1 MNLSNLRIGTKL
13 VSLIIGV
20 LLVIF
25 IVLSLVITHKSSKTL
40 QTEAYKTLY
49 NVAKRHANRIIPA
62 FNQGFALL
70 ETLRETIQNSID
82 NNSLREDELTNFVRT
97 AFDEANWSD
106 YCFLY
111 LPHAVFK
118 DSPSKVIP
126 KPIDVEHP
134 IPEGFYL
141 ALEDTDVFHVGGI
154 ISLSLQE
161 SAKIFNGPNIKEV
174 LRTNKDMLSEPMPI
188 HIAGKDVT
196 SVIATVPI
204 RNKQKQAIGFI
215 SLAIDLTKMRQEVI
229 MDKTSSVYPGDIIA
243 VLSSTGRVAAF
254 PDTNMIGKPL
264 IEVNPGPLTETILK
278 AAKEHH
284 EGVFPYM
291 NIRHQESFIG
301 LVNFRVWRDIDQFW
315 SVFIVAPKDAIF
327 KPKDELARLVMVTAF
342 FSLIIAGICVA
353 FLANKIISRRLSAVL
368 EGLVTFFRFL
378 NHEKVSL
385 KLLKVQSN
393 DELGQMVGVINAN
406 IQKIQQSLEE
416 DQQAVSQSVSTA
428 KIIESG
434 DLSAR
439 ITQIPA
445 NPQLKE
451 LKNVLNT
458 MLDTL
463 EHKVGRN
470 MDTINA
476 VFEAYKKFDFT
487 AKIPEAKGAVEITI
501 NMLGQDIREMLSAS
515 YAFAKELSSQS
526 EILKESMQTLSQS
539 SVEQSNSLEGTAQQ
553 IAQITASM
561 QNTSART
568 TEITKQ
574 VQEIKNIIA
583 IIQDIANQTNL
594 LALNA
599 AIEAARA
606 GEHGRGFAVVADE
619 VRKLA
624 ERTGKSLGEIE
635 ANTNSLVQSMNEIV
649 SNIQEQASGI
659 EAVNETVEQLE
670 VVVQKNAQIAQDT
683 DQITQKVNDIA
694 KEIFDDVNKKK
705 F

>member
-1 MNLSNLRIGTKL
+1 MNLSNVRIGTKL
-13 VSLIIGV
+13 VGLIIAV

-25 IVLSLVITHKSSKTL
+25 IVLALVITHKSSETL
-40 QTEAYKTLY
+40 QEEAYKTLY
-49 NVAKRHANRIIPA
+49 NVAERHANRIIPA
-62 FNQGFALL
+62 FGQSFALL
-70 ETLRETIQNSID
+70 ETLRETIQASIA
-82 NNSLREDELTNFVRT
+82 NNSLYEDELSNFVST

-111 LPHAVFK
+111 LPRAVFK
-118 DSPSKVIP
+118 DSRTKILQPEEAKHLDSK
-126 KPIDVEHP
+126 
-134 IPEGFYL
+134 GFYL
-141 ALEDTDVFHVGGI
+141 AFEDTDMAHAGGV
-154 ISLSLQE
+154 ISLSAQQ
-161 SAKIFNGPNIKEV
+161 SASVFNSAHIQEV
-174 LRTNKDMLSEPMPI
+174 LQKNKDTVSEPMHI
-188 HIAGKDVT
+188 SIAGKEIST
-196 SVIATVPI
+196 VIATVLI
-204 RNKQKQAIGFI
+204 RNKQKQVVGFI
-215 SLAIDLTKMRQEVI
+215 SVAIDLAKMRQEI
-229 MDKTSSVYPGDIIA
+229 ILDKNSSVYRGDIIA
-243 VLSSTGRVAAF
+243 VLSPTGKVAAF
-254 PDTNMIGKPL
+254 PDTKMIGKPL
-264 IEVNPGPLTETILK
+264 IEVNPGPLTEAILE
-278 AAKEHH
+278 AAKEHK

-301 LVNFRVWRDIDQFW
+301 LVNFKVWRGIDQFW
-315 SVFIVAPKDAIF
+315 SVFIVATKEAIF
-327 KPKDELARLVMVTAF
+327 KPRNELARLIIVTAVC
-342 FSLIIAGICVA
+342 SLIAAGVCVA
-353 FLANKIISRRLSAVL
+353 FLANKIISARLSVVL

-385 KLLKVQSN
+385 KPLKTQSN
-393 DELGQMVGVINAN
+393 DELGQMVSVINAN
-406 IQKIQQSLEE
+406 IQNIQKSLQE
-416 DQQAVSQSVSTA
+416 DEQAVSQSVSTA

-463 EHKVGRN
+463 ERKVGRN

-487 AKIPEAKGAVEITI
+487 AEIPEAKGAVEITT

-515 YAFAKELSSQS
+515 FAFAKELSSQS
-526 EILKESMQTLSQS
+526 AILRESMQALSQS
-539 SVEQSNSLEGTAQQ
+539 SVEQSNSLEGTAKK
-553 IAQITASM
+553 IAQITAFM
-561 QNTSART
+561 QNTSTQT

-574 VQEIKNIIA
+574 AQEIKNIIG

-635 ANTNSLVQSMNEIV
+635 ANANLLIQSINEIV
-649 SNIQEQASGI
+649 ANVQEQASGI

-683 DQITQKVNDIA
+683 DQITQKVDDIA

>member
-1 MNLSNLRIGTKL
+1 MNLSNVRIGTKL
-13 VSLIIGV
+13 VGLIIGI

-25 IVLSLVITHKSSKTL
+25 VILALVITHKSSKTL
-40 QTEAYKTLY
+40 QEEAYKTLY
-49 NVAKRHANRIIPA
+49 NVAERHANRIIPA
-62 FNQGFALL
+62 FGQSFTLL
-70 ETLRETIQNSID
+70 ETLRETIQTSIAD
-82 NNSLREDELTNFVRT
+82 HSLYKDELSNFTRT
-97 AFDEANWSD
+97 AFDEANWSN
-106 YCFLY
+106 YLFLY
-111 LPHAVFK
+111 LPRAVFQDHAK
-118 DSPSKVIP
+118 IP
-126 KPIDVEHP
+126 PQS
-134 IPEGFYL
+134 EGTKHLDPKGLYL
-141 ALEDTDVFHVGGI
+141 VFEDTDMAHTGGV
-154 ISLSLQE
+154 ISLSAQQ
-161 SAKIFNGPNIKEV
+161 SASLFNSAHIQEV
-174 LRTNKDMLSEPMPI
+174 LQKNQDAVSEPM
-188 HIAGKDVT
+188 HINVAGKEIT
-196 SVIATVPI
+196 TVIATVLI
-204 RNKQKQAIGFI
+204 RNKQKQAIGFVSI
-215 SLAIDLTKMRQEVI
+215 AIDLARMRQEI
-229 MDKTSSVYPGDIIA
+229 ILDKTSSVYRGDIIA

-254 PDTNMIGKPL
+254 PDTKMIGKPL
-264 IEVNPGPLTETILK
+264 IEVNPGPLTEAILK
-278 AAKEHH
+278 AAKERK
-284 EGVFPYM
+284 EGVFPYV

-301 LVNFRVWRDIDQFW
+301 LVNFKVWRSIDQFW
-315 SVFIVAPKDAIF
+315 SVFIVATKKVIF
-327 KPKDELARLVMVTAF
+327 KPRNELARLVIVTAVC
-342 FSLIIAGICVA
+342 SLIAAGVCVA
-353 FLANKIISRRLSAVL
+353 FLANKIISARLSVVL

-385 KLLKVQSN
+385 KPLKTQSN
-393 DELGQMVGVINAN
+393 DELGQMVSVINAN
-406 IQKIQQSLEE
+406 IQNIQKSLQE
-416 DQQAVSQSVSTA
+416 DEQAVSQSVSTA

-463 EHKVGRN
+463 ERKVGRN

-487 AKIPEAKGAVEITI
+487 AEIPEAKGAVEITT

-515 YAFAKELSSQS
+515 FAFAKELSSQS
-526 EILKESMQTLSQS
+526 AILRESMQALSQS
-539 SVEQSNSLEGTAQQ
+539 SVEQSNSLEGTAKQ
-553 IAQITASM
+553 IAQIAAFM
-561 QNTSART
+561 QNTSTQT

-574 VQEIKNIIA
+574 AQEIKNIIG

-635 ANTNSLVQSMNEIV
+635 ANANLLIQSINEIV
-649 SNIQEQASGI
+649 ANVQEQASGI

>member
-1 MNLSNLRIGTKL
+1 MNLSNIRIGTKL

-25 IVLSLVITHKSSKTL
+25 SILSWVIAYKSSETL
-40 QTEAYKTLY
+40 QAEAYKTLY
-49 NVAKRHANRIIPA
+49 NVAKRHANRVIPA
-62 FNQGFALL
+62 FKQGFALL
-70 ETLRETIQNSID
+70 ETLRETIQTSIN
-82 NNSLREDELTNFVRT
+82 NNSLREDELINFVRT
-97 AFDEANWSD
+97 AFDEADWSD

-111 LPHAVFK
+111 LPRAVFK
-118 DSPSKVIP
+118 DSHIKTIP
-126 KPIDVEHP
+126 KAEDVEHLV
-134 IPEGFYL
+134 PEGFYL
-141 ALEDTDVFHVGGI
+141 ALKDTNVFQEGGI
-154 ISLSLQE
+154 VSLSTQQ
-161 SAKIFNGPNIKEV
+161 SVNFFNNPNVKEAM
-174 LRTNKDMLSEPMPI
+174 LANKDTLSEPMHI
-188 HIAGKDVT
+188 TIAGNDIT
-196 SVIATVPI
+196 SVIATIPI
-204 RNKQKQAIGFI
+204 RNKYKQAIGFI
-215 SLAIDLTKMRQEVI
+215 SLSINLAKMRQEI
-229 MDKTSSVYPGDIIA
+229 ILDKTSSVYQGDIIA
-243 VLSSTGRVAAF
+243 VLSSTGRIAAF
-254 PDTNMIGKPL
+254 PNPKMVGKPL
-264 IEVNPGPLTETILK
+264 AEVNPGPLTESILK
-278 AAKEHH
+278 AAKEHK

-301 LVNFRVWRDIDQFW
+301 LVNFKVWRDINSFW
-315 SVFIVAPKDAIF
+315 SVFIVAPKQAIF
-327 KPKDELARLVMVTAF
+327 KPRDELAKLVIMTAF
-342 FSLIIAGICVA
+342 FSLIIAGVCVA
-353 FLANKIISRRLSAVL
+353 LLANKIISARLSVVL

-393 DELGQMVGVINAN
+393 DELGQMVSAINAN
-406 IQKIQQSLEE
+406 IQKIQKSLDE
-416 DQQAVSQSVSTA
+416 DEQAVSQSVSTA

-463 EHKVGRN
+463 ERKVGRN

-487 AKIPEAKGAVEITI
+487 AKIPEAKGAVEITT

-515 YAFAKELSSQS
+515 FAFAKELSSQS
-526 EILKESMQTLSQS
+526 AILKESMQTLSQS

-553 IAQITASM
+553 IAQIATSM
-561 QNTSART
+561 QNTSTRT

-574 VQEIKNIIA
+574 AQEIKNIIV

-635 ANTNSLVQSMNEIV
+635 ANANLLVQSIDEIV
-649 SNIQEQASGI
+649 ANVQEQASGI
-659 EAVNETVEQLE
+659 ERVNETVEQLE